1 MSGGFHPFHAGH
13 TSLYQQAKEAFP
25 DATVLVCAT
34 NVQSDRP
41 FPFSLKKKLA
51 QLSGVPPKDFIE
63 VSRQFSAED
72 PALASRIGDL
82 NDAVVIFVRSDKDKN
97 DQPQGLPLNPK
108 TDQIPLAT
116 RGPNKGKPQ
125 KLLDYKVNENNLLP
139 ASQHTYMAYLKTV
152 EFGPGITSAS
162 EIRKAWP
169 TLNDKR
175 KMAMVMSLYP
185 ATQKN
190 PKLAKNVVG
199 MFDEVMGSQVAEVI
213 TEWQEADLYHVTSI
227 PSMLRMW
234 HTDNIGLG
242 GNVSTTRN
250 YNYALGYLKANG
262 GRGPGGVIFT
272 LDQDLLRRDIGRRRM
287 PGTDWFS
294 TRFHGGAP
302 EDASDEFQRRRD
314 DLDTDRFETLIK
326 GGLSPFR
333 KYVKKIEIWL
343 PKDRTLKPIPP
354 GEDPMYRNHY
364 TPGDDPD
371 KHYDVKLYGRLM
383 KNNWLKDPVMR
394 ATWFAIRR
402 DPRTEV
408 KQELGYQ
415 KRHHGV
421 PVDDRRQ
428 YDTNHPMY
436 DPSRAIDEQGMA
448 KESVYESL
456 DYLEEK

>member
-1 MSGGFHPFHAGH
+1 
-13 TSLYQQAKEAFP
+13 
-25 DATVLVCAT
+25 
-34 NVQSDRP
+34 
-41 FPFSLKKKLA
+41 
-51 QLSGVPPKDFIE
+51 
-63 VSRQFSAED
+63 
-72 PALASRIGDL
+72 
-82 NDAVVIFVRSDKDKN
+82 
-97 DQPQGLPLNPK
+97 
-108 TDQIPLAT
+108 
-116 RGPNKGKPQ
+116 
-125 KLLDYKVNENNLLP
+125 
-139 ASQHTYMAYLKTV
+139 
-152 EFGPGITSAS
+152 
-162 EIRKAWP
+162 
-169 TLNDKR
+169 
-175 KMAMVMSLYP
+175 
-185 ATQKN
+185 
-190 PKLAKNVVG
+190 
-199 MFDEVMGSQVAEVI
+199 
-213 TEWQEADLYHVTSI
+213 
-227 PSMLRMW
+227 MW

-250 YNYALGYLKANG
+250 YNYALGYLKAYG

-354 GEDPMYRNHY
+354 GEDPMYRNRY

-436 DPSRAIDEQGMA
+436 DPSRAIDEQGMGVEQVNEVLNTPATSVQWDTSDPDLVTANFTASNGMPYKISIVAPYMGPDEIDPYDFFDADVPNSKFVEFEQMSQNNKNRGKQGIEGTGSAAEVFGIVTNALLQYTKKFKPSMLYFQSIEPSRQRLYAHIANRMVKMLPGWAVKQQDGANFAVYNQRLLKKQHVA